1 MKKQSFKC
9 QQFTLIELAVVVAVS
24 VLLLT
29 VTMLLSGCGEESS
42 GSSGSSGSSSS
53 SGSKNIDNA
62 RRRANCVSQL
72 NNLGKA
78 MIMYGDVNK
87 CYIPTWDGDNRNNLA
102 TNDNNV
108 YDTQDATSTVT
119 PGNKILLGGYMGMT
133 LTEVDKKSAEKT
145 FKCPSDGDI
154 FDGKNAASYIYMPM
168 NNYQEYPQSRM
179 IIGRD
184 NPGSSL
190 MYDMHS
196 ALVAGDTG
204 GAAKLPK
211 KGGNHSNVINVLYFG
226 GHVKAVNV
234 PKDKKVDFT
243 VIDEITY

>member
-1 MKKQSFKC
+1 
-9 QQFTLIELAVVVAVS
+9 
-24 VLLLT
+24 
-29 VTMLLSGCGEESS
+29 
-42 GSSGSSGSSSS
+42 
-53 SGSKNIDNA
+53 
-62 RRRANCVSQL
+62 
-72 NNLGKA
+72 
-78 MIMYGDVNK
+78 MIMYGDPNK
-87 CYIPTWDGDNRNNLA
+87 GYIPIWDGDNRNNLA

-154 FDGKNAASYIYMPM
+154 FDGKKAASYIYMPV
-168 NNYQEYPQSRM
+168 NNKKYNEYPKRRM

-184 NPGSSL
+184 NPGGAL
-190 MYDMHS
+190 VYDMHS
-196 ALVAGDTG
+196 GLIPGDTG

-211 KGGNHSNVINVLYFG
+211 KGGNHSDVINVLYFG
-226 GHVKAVNV
+226 GHCGTVLV

-243 VIDEITY
+243 VIDQITY

>member
-62 RRRANCVSQL
+62 RRRAICMSQL

-78 MIMYGDVNK
+78 MIMYGDPNK
-87 CYIPTWDGDNRNNLA
+87 GYLPIWDGDNRNNLA

-145 FKCPSDGDI
+145 FKCPSDEDI
-154 FDGKNAASYIYMPM
+154 FDGKKAASYIYMPM
-168 NNYQEYPQSRM
+168 NDKKDYPQRRM

-184 NPGSSL
+184 HPYGAL

-226 GHVKAVNV
+226 GHVKTVNV
-234 PKDKKVDFT
+234 PKDKEIDFT
-243 VIDEITY
+243 VIDEINY